1 MIESVETEPMVIV
14 YKATN
19 LVNNHFY
26 LGYSARG
33 LAQREEKH
41 RAMARQGRGHHF
53 HAAMRKYGAE
63 NFVFEVV
70 QDFQDDE
77 DLAKMFER
85 EAILGWK
92 PQYNISHGGDGHH
105 VSMESRKKIGDAN
118 RGRPKSAETLE
129 KMRVARIGKKATEE
143 TKAKM
148 RATWAAKYGPR
159 KPRVYTPRVFT
170 PEQRAYMSAIN
181 TGKTHSEETRAK
193 IRAARALQVITDET
207 RAKQSAAL
215 KGRPAHNKGVTPSA
229 ETRAKMRATHLARP
243 PVTDEARANM
253 RVAQAKNRKPVQCVN
268 DGRVFESSREAE
280 IFYGLCQA
288 AVTRVVTGRIKSAR
302 GLVFIR
308 WEPK

>member
-1 MIESVETEPMVIV
+1 LIESVETEPMVIV

-41 RAMARQGRGHHF
+41 RA
-53 HAAMRKYGAE
+53 
-63 NFVFEVV
+63 
-70 QDFQDDE
+70 
-77 DLAKMFER
+77 
-85 EAILGWK
+85 
-92 PQYNISHGGDGHH
+92 
-105 VSMESRKKIGDAN
+105 
-118 RGRPKSAETLE
+118 
-129 KMRVARIGKKATEE
+129 
-143 TKAKM
+143 
-148 RATWAAKYGPR
+148 
-159 KPRVYTPRVFT
+159 
-170 PEQRAYMSAIN
+170 
-181 TGKTHSEETRAK
+181 
-193 IRAARALQVITDET
+193 
-207 RAKQSAAL
+207 
-215 KGRPAHNKGVTPSA
+215 
-229 ETRAKMRATHLARP
+229 
-243 PVTDEARANM
+243 DEARANM